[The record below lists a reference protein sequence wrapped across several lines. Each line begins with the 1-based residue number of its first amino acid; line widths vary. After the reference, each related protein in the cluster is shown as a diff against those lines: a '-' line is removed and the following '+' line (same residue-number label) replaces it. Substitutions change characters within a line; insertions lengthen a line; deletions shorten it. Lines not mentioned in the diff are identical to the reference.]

1 MMAFLL
7 AYLLASG
14 TSCLNFTQRFIFF
27 FPAAISIVEFSGSCI
42 SASLL
47 LLHGHGVV
55 VTVDVLRD
63 LFDSEAD
70 GRMDSFLR

>member
-1 MMAFLL
+1 MTEF
-7 AYLLASG
+7 Y
-14 TSCLNFTQRFIFF
+14 TKIQFF

-55 VTVDVLRD
+55 VAVDVLRD

-70 GRMDSFLR
+70 GRMDCFLR